1 MLCAGC
7 EHDAFSQLRIIE
19 HCTSNDRDKIN
30 SKKIEILQV
39 NKKNKELNLKLFDEN
54 IIENQNIKHLGLE
67 CQKHNRTNI
76 ESRTSTTRATMYSLM
91 GTGLHEINDIKNAL
105 RNRSLKYDNRY
116 PKMRKLSKKDPETIT
131 LTSTENS

>member
-19 HCTSNDRDKIN
+19 HCNSNDRDKIN

-76 ESRTSTTRATMYSLM
+76 ESRTSTAKATMYSLM
-91 GTGLHEINDIKNAL
+91 GTGLHEINGINPLISRMLYGIEILNTTTDIQK
-105 RNRSLKYDNRY
+105 
-116 PKMRKLSKKDPETIT
+116 
-131 LTSTENS
+131 